1 MRRTVAAM
9 SPGFFDDK
17 RSVWLALQ
25 RGERGV
31 RPEAVQL
38 EEVSVAEE
46 RQDAH
51 GSNPAGAPG

>member
-1 MRRTVAAM
+1 
-9 SPGFFDDK
+9 
-17 RSVWLALQ
+17 
-25 RGERGV
+25 
-31 RPEAVQL
+31 VQL